1 MDRRRQPA
9 PPTGPGVFFGQ
20 VAARLQTIDVAC
32 SRCDR
37 RGRLNTVRLVAEHGA
52 DMPEP
57 KLLRILA
64 ADCPKMQA
72 AQWHDVC
79 GIHMPQLSELKW

>member
-9 PPTGPGVFFGQ
+9 PAAGPGVVFLGQ
-20 VAARLQTIDVAC
+20 VAARLQMLDVAC
-32 SRCDR
+32 TRCER
-37 RGRLNTVRLVAEHGA
+37 RGRLNTARLVAEHGA
-52 DMPEP
+52 DMPVP

-72 AQWHDVC
+72 AEFHDVC
-79 GIHMPQLSELKW
+79 GIHLPQLSKGI